1 MRGGAV
7 DDANR
12 DAGVEYVVAEEE
24 AHPRTE
30 VTHGDTPHGEDTHGT
45 AGARTTSRGARAR
58 TVAEAQGMG
67 RTQAAGT

>member
-1 MRGGAV
+1 MRRGAV

-12 DAGVEYVVAEEE
+12 DAGVECVVAEEE

-45 AGARTTSRGARAR
+45 VAAQTTSRARVR
-58 TVAEAQGMG
+58 TAAEVQGTG
-67 RTQAAGT
+67 RT